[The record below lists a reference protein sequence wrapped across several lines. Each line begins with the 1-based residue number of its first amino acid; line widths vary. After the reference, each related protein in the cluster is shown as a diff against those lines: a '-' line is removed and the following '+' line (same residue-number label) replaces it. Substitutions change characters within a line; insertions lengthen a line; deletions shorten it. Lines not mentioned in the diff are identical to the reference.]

1 MEDSIFLTIKSL
13 LGYEAFYDPSDSFD
27 TDIIVNINTY
37 LGVLNPLG
45 IGVEGF
51 SIEDETATWAE
62 FLEGSSVPLN
72 EVKTYLY
79 LRVRQTFDP
88 PSSSILSAAFDKQID
103 ELGWRMTTK
112 VECSAEEG

>member
-13 LGYEAFYDPSDSFD
+13 LGYESFYDPTDSFD
-27 TDIIVNINTY
+27 TDIMIHINTY
-37 LGVLNPLG
+37 LGVLNTLG

-51 SIEDETATWAE
+51 SIEDDTATWE
-62 FLEGSSVPLN
+62 DFLEGSTVSLN
-72 EVKTYLY
+72 EVKTYIY
-79 LRVRQTFDP
+79 LRVRQVFDP
-88 PSSSILSAAFDKQID
+88 PASSILSAAFDKQID